1 MGSGFKR
8 KGLHFLIAALARMQ
22 RRDSRLLVVGHGR
35 TKPYERLAAKLGV
48 AQRVRFLGP
57 QPAVERFYAAGRVL
71 ALPTVY
77 DPCSNVVLEALA
89 GGLPVVTTAANG
101 ASEFIRPGDNGAIL
115 ARPDDCQDLAA
126 ALDEYL
132 ERSTDPAVQQAA
144 MAAVADLSWPRT
156 VAETLAALEEV
167 GGH

>member
-1 MGSGFKR
+1 M
-8 KGLHFLIAALARMQ
+8 
-22 RRDSRLLVVGHGR
+22 
-35 TKPYERLAAKLGV
+35 

-132 ERSTDPAVQQAA
+132 ERATDPAVQQSRHGRSSRP
-144 MAAVADLSWPRT
+144 L
-156 VAETLAALEEV
+156 LAPDRGRDP
-167 GGH
+167 GGFGGGGGV